1 MVNCSSS
8 VRLTNPDRVVFP
20 DRGAGYTVT
29 KRQLAEY
36 YELVAP
42 LMLPHVAHRPLAIQ
56 RCPDGEGSKAFFQ
69 KHPAPGMP
77 SAIRGADV
85 AEPDGTKE
93 RHLMITDAAGLV
105 GLVQMNALEIHPWG
119 SRAEDPDKPD
129 RLIFDL
135 DPGEGVSWRT
145 IVEAAIMVRDALK
158 QVKLTGFVRTTG
170 GKGLHVVIPIRPV
183 HTWDTAHAFCRAVAE
198 ALVKLAPRR
207 FVSTSIKEQR
217 TGRVY
222 IDYLRNLRG
231 STAVGPYSTRARPG
245 GPVALP
251 VGWDELSGIVSP
263 AAFNIYSVLAR
274 VKAGSPDPWAR
285 IQDAAGVLA

>member
-1 MVNCSSS
+1 M
-8 VRLTNPDRVVFP
+8 RLTNPDRVVFP
-20 DRGAGYTVT
+20 DRGAGYTLT

-36 YELVAP
+36 YEVVAP
-42 LMLPHVAHRPLAIQ
+42 LMLPHVANRPLAIQ

-77 SAIRGADV
+77 AAIRGVDILSSEGV
-85 AEPDGTKE
+85 SEP
-93 RHLMITDAAGLV
+93 HLLITDAAGLV

-119 SRAEDPDKPD
+119 AKAEDPDKPD

-145 IVEAAIMVRDALK
+145 VVDAAVMVRDALK

-170 GKGLHVVIPIRPV
+170 GKGLHVVIPIKPV
-183 HTWDTAHAFCRAVAE
+183 HTWDAAHAFSRAVAE
-198 ALVKLAPRR
+198 TLVKIAPRR
-207 FVSTSIKEQR
+207 FVATSIKEQR
-217 TGRVY
+217 AGRVY

-231 STAVGPYSTRARPG
+231 ATAVGPYSTRARPG

-251 VGWDELSGIVSP
+251 IGWDELSGVVSP
-263 AAFNIYSVLAR
+263 AAFNVYSVLAR
-274 VKAGSPDPWAR
+274 VKAGSPDPWAG
-285 IQDAAGVLA
+285 IDAAAGVLA